1 MWVNLS
7 VDARECVQ
15 TLLNQ
20 WHPIQVSQ
28 FITKTKSFFF
38 FVNLFVL
45 PCFKHI
51 TIQYKISNPK
61 NRIVKAKVID
71 ADAAFTEVKTC
82 CWLYRE
88 HSHWSTNT
96 CRMRRCHRCNA
107 FHNKQSAPALLSC
120 RKEHLLVKG
129 IYMKLKRIKS
139 TLQIIMSVPS
149 LVFLFLFLNFLL
161 YLFSS
166 PKALRLECWQQ
177 ICYSVHQ
184 ITSSRWWR
192 IKDSERK
199 WKSTIFPNVWKTR
212 SVSKKVRLDPLF
224 VFFFSQWKKKKKKN
238 PRPAR
243 QKDVSSSSANV
254 LQLCD
259 FCKASSC
266 AADAGLLCSASWGC
280 PPLSSAAAPAA
291 SPKPKNPRVAGLSCA
306 AGAPRDAKEFYFQ
319 SPGPSHIIT
328 WCWKRKIYRVSV
340 NDVWSTSRP
349 CEALRVETSPP
360 DLCFF
365 AAGLGRWANP
375 LPLAL
380 QLSWRQA
387 SNVHLEAPP

>member
-1 MWVNLS
+1 M
-7 VDARECVQ
+7 
-15 TLLNQ
+15 
-20 WHPIQVSQ
+20 
-28 FITKTKSFFF
+28 
-38 FVNLFVL
+38 L

-96 CRMRRCHRCNA
+96 CRMRCCQRWNA
-107 FHNKQSAPALLSC
+107 FHNKQSAPALLLC

-199 WKSTIFPNVWKTR
+199 WK
-212 SVSKKVRLDPLF
+212 
-224 VFFFSQWKKKKKKN
+224 
-238 PRPAR
+238 
-243 QKDVSSSSANV
+243 
-254 LQLCD
+254 
-259 FCKASSC
+259 
-266 AADAGLLCSASWGC
+266 
-280 PPLSSAAAPAA
+280 
-291 SPKPKNPRVAGLSCA
+291 
-306 AGAPRDAKEFYFQ
+306 
-319 SPGPSHIIT
+319 
-328 WCWKRKIYRVSV
+328 
-340 NDVWSTSRP
+340 
-349 CEALRVETSPP
+349 
-360 DLCFF
+360 
-365 AAGLGRWANP
+365 
-375 LPLAL
+375 
-380 QLSWRQA
+380 
-387 SNVHLEAPP
+387 